1 MKGGGPQGE
10 SCLGKNKP
18 RTKEKLGTRS
28 RLIGLEEWESYR
40 LWRSQP
46 SAGLTILWDVG
57 GLGGPLAK

>member
-1 MKGGGPQGE
+1 MRAAWE
-10 SCLGKNKP
+10 NKP

-46 SAGLTILWDVG
+46 SAGLTVLWDGG
-57 GLGGPLAK
+57 GLEGPLVK